1 MHHEIEIENLEGMSF
16 KTTMDGHEVI
26 MDAGSKVGGENRG
39 PRPKPFMLTA
49 LGGCTGM
56 DVVSLL
62 KKMRVHYDD
71 FKIKVSGELT
81 DQHPKYY
88 HKIRIEYHFWGKEL
102 VKPKVE
108 KAINLSIERYC
119 GVIFTMSRL
128 ADIEHEIFYYED

>member
-26 MDAGSKVGGENRG
+26 MDAGSKVEGENRG
-39 PRPKPFMLTA
+39 PRPKPFMLAA

-62 KKMRVHYDD
+62 KKMRVSYDD

-88 HKIRIEYHFWGKEL
+88 HEIRIEYHFWGKEL

-119 GVIFTMSRL
+119 GVIFTLSRL